1 MASIQATELTP
12 AGRRQLCR
20 HNSEITKSTGVTDG
34 FTFVSTVPIRVT
46 AVGVYVT
53 EQLATNAATV
63 QLGYPSSAGAVAS
76 VSLSDTQ
83 AVGAVYAGSISTSII
98 PAGTVLVWDQSLIA
112 GNGKFVPFF
121 EFEVIESGET

>member
-1 MASIQATELTP
+1 
-12 AGRRQLCR
+12 
-20 HNSEITKSTGVTDG
+20 VTDG

-83 AVGAVYAGSISTSII
+83 AVGAVYAGSISTSNI
-98 PAGTVLVWDQSLIA
+98 PAGTVLVWDQS
-112 GNGKFVPFF
+112 FDRR
-121 EFEVIESGET
+121 EREVRPVLRVRGHRVW